1 LAIIDA
7 RNSPA
12 LGFFIFI
19 LLLLLLLLLLL
30 TTVATTTATT
40 TTTTTTLG
48 EKWQRVELQLPDRG
62 VTSCNNPTE
71 WMFL

>member
-40 TTTTTTLG
+40 TTLG